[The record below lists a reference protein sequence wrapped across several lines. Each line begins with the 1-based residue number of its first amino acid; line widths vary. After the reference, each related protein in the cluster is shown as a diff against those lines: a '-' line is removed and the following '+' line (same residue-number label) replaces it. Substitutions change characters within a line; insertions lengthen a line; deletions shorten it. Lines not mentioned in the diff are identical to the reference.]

1 MSRIHQNITFIP
13 RPEKLQFEREKT
25 TNANIKMNQ
34 ILELSD
40 KNFQAII
47 IKLIEQVIT
56 NSFEKI
62 ESLTGRI
69 PEQSGNDRRQSL

>member
-1 MSRIHQNITFIP
+1 
-13 RPEKLQFEREKT
+13 
-25 TNANIKMNQ
+25 MNQ

-69 PEQSGNDRRQSL
+69 PE

>member
-1 MSRIHQNITFIP
+1 
-13 RPEKLQFEREKT
+13 
-25 TNANIKMNQ
+25 MNQ

-40 KNFQAII
+40 KNFKAII

-62 ESLTGRI
+62 REPYWKDSI
-69 PEQSGNDRRQSL
+69 VEWI